1 MKQSIILSFLT
12 EKSEQKHQ
20 DDNPKLLK
28 RTYEDI
34 KLQIWNTSLELFN
47 KEIKE
52 QEEKQLKKN
61 EQVKNQKEGD
71 IKMSY
76 KKYTL
81 AKNKVLLTYPSITNI
96 QK

>member
-20 DDNPKLLK
+20 DDNPKPLK

-76 KKYTL
+76 KKYT
-81 AKNKVLLTYPSITNI
+81 
-96 QK
+96 